1 MTGFNFEAMLS
12 QNNQIKQ
19 IPLDML
25 VPFHNHQFS
34 LYDGER
40 RDDMVESIRKNGV
53 MTPIVCRPNPDGT
66 DTYEILIGHNR
77 WNCSKI
83 AGLETI
89 PAIIKEQLTEEEAQT
104 YVDESNLI
112 QRGFNDLKVSEQ
124 ARIIARR
131 YSEMFSQG
139 KRNDIINEI
148 RVLNGEE
155 TSSGN
160 SREKVADEYGLSRNT
175 IARLVRISK
184 LSDGILGWIDKGQL
198 AVRAGVELSYLS
210 ADEQSELFEIN
221 SADDNMLMKI
231 SEAQARDLRILSAD
245 GVLDGDE
252 MLKVLSAKK
261 KKPDKKVS
269 IAPTLYKKYFAGLSN
284 GFSKAKKNAITMTKA
299 VLFQKS
305 GQPVL
310 FTDYAE
316 YDTGTGYI
324 VAENKE
330 KGICY
335 ICRILDKSEILNYND
350 RILPIV
356 IKEKGLKEISVILVT
371 DKYRSI
377 AEAEQHYPELL
388 GGNNYDS

>member
-1 MTGFNFEAMLS
+1 MTGFNFGAMLS

-34 LYDGER
+34 LYSGER

-148 RVLNGEE
+148 KMLNGEE
-155 TSSGN
+155 ASAVGN

-184 LSDGILGWIDKGQL
+184 LSDGILAWIDKGQL

-210 ADEQSELFEIN
+210 TEEQSKLFEIN
-221 SADDNMLMKI
+221 SVDENMLMKI
-231 SEAQARDLRILSAD
+231 SEAQARDLRVLSAD

-252 MLKVLSAKK
+252 MLKVLSVKK

-284 GFSKAKKNAITMTKA
+284 DEIA
-299 VLFQKS
+299 
-305 GQPVL
+305 
-310 FTDYAE
+310 
-316 YDTGTGYI
+316 DT
-324 VAENKE
+324 VAAALDMFFKNKE
-330 KGICY
+330 KG
-335 ICRILDKSEILNYND
+335 DSND
-350 RILPIV
+350 
-356 IKEKGLKEISVILVT
+356 
-371 DKYRSI
+371 
-377 AEAEQHYPELL
+377 
-388 GGNNYDS
+388 